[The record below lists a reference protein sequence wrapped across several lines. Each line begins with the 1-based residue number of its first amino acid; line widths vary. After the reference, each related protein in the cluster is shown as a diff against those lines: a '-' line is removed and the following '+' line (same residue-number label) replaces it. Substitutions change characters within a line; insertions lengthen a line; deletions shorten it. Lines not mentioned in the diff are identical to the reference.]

1 MAKIGLFALNMSPKS
16 GGVFSLFNGLVS
28 HARHSKHRF
37 VYLTAHPPA
46 ATTPLPENVE
56 VVARPKWTRLA
67 TQIAMNAP
75 RGDLLFRG
83 RAASVAVLSAAAAGS
98 PAFFSAVDA
107 WLWPHCFKP
116 VPNLR
121 RTVVICH
128 DMIHRHHPE
137 YFSRRDLTSRRQAE
151 RLLPLAAAILCPSH
165 ASANDLIA
173 AYPKLEPRVRLFTEA
188 PCEVIP
194 EQQCAAELKE
204 VDERYGGVP
213 LFLFVAV
220 DWPHKN
226 HQLLI
231 DAALAL
237 REMTPRPFKVLFV
250 GRRRGGAVAEAVRRK
265 QAGDVVIEVGGVS
278 SAMLAALY
286 RRSTALVYPSLHEGF
301 GIPLVEAMQYGLPM
315 IASTSPCIPE
325 VTSGAAALLPPTEPA
340 LWAMEMHRLL
350 ADPHRRA
357 YLAELSRERAGDF
370 NWAKTWAGVDD
381 ALDAALA
388 GASASNP
395 SAARPPGNNPHP
407 PTVAPRMSALVGGG
421 SAP

>member
-16 GGVFSLFNGLVS
+16 GGVFSLFNGLMS
-28 HARHSKHRF
+28 HARHSRHRF

-46 ATTPLPENVE
+46 AAALPANVE

-67 TQIAMNAP
+67 TQVAMNAP
-75 RGDLLFRG
+75 RGDLLFRS
-83 RAASVAVLSAAAAGS
+83 RAASVAVLSAAAAVR
-98 PAFFSAVDA
+98 PATFSSVDA

-151 RLLPLAAAILCPSH
+151 RLLPAAAAILCPSH
-165 ASANDLIA
+165 ASAHDLVA
-173 AYPKLEPRVRLFTEA
+173 AYPKLEPRVRMFTEA

-194 EQQCAAELKE
+194 EQECAAELEE
-204 VDERYGGVP
+204 VDRRYGGVP

-237 REMTPRPFKVLFV
+237 REMTPGPFKVLFV
-250 GRRRGGAVAEAVRRK
+250 GRRRGDAVAEAVRRK
-265 QAGDVVIEVGGVS
+265 HAADVVTEVGGVS

-286 RRSTALVYPSLHEGF
+286 RRATALVYPSLHEGF

-325 VTSGAAALLPPTEPA
+325 VTNGAAALLPPTEPA

-350 ADPHRRA
+350 VDPDRRA
-357 YLAELSRERAGDF
+357 YLAKLSRERGADF
-370 NWAKTWAGVDD
+370 GWAQTWAGVDD

-388 GASASNP
+388 GAEWP
-395 SAARPPGNNPHP
+395 EAAKTPPNGN
-407 PTVAPRMSALVGGG
+407 VAKLAAVPAAATLAGGG
-421 SAP
+421 SAPR